1 MLEDI
6 VLSSSKSAQTIAF
19 VAGNKAKDKML
30 QDPAFIYRCENPALA
45 LEAQGHDVT
54 LIHVH
59 DFMSSHKRFDMVMFH
74 RPHMRDW
81 RTRWHMIRIL
91 RHLRKQRSVLIADFD
106 DLVFSPDF
114 AQFSP
119 GYVNGLVSLKQTQK
133 NFAAHEKILRRFDA
147 FTVSTQPLL
156 EAMQQRVEGANVHLL
171 PNSPHLS
178 WHRNHAQVNT
188 PSPKEFII
196 KYLPGTRSHDRDFAQ
211 VYKPLSEFLSQH
223 PNAKLK
229 ITGVIDE
236 QRIREQLDCEPKQ
249 LVFEPKRPFT
259 EYADVVNDGHV
270 HIAPLEHSVFNDC
283 KSALKAIEAGFYQR
297 PIIASPIPDM
307 QRLKHE
313 GLILANNDKE
323 WLRALQLVYKNY
335 EASDFRTTIEQRY
348 SANDHANDVLD
359 IFKVSRAN
367 E

>member
-1 MLEDI
+1 MFEDT
-6 VLSSSKSAQTIAF
+6 VLPSSKSARTIAF

-45 LEAQGHDVT
+45 LKAQGHDVT
-54 LIHVH
+54 LIHLH
-59 DFMSSHKRFDMVMFH
+59 DLVSIDKHFDIVVFH
-74 RPHMRDW
+74 RPHIRDW
-81 RTRWHMIRIL
+81 RTRWYMSRIL
-91 RHLRKQRSVLIADFD
+91 RRLKKQRSVLIADFD

-133 NFAAHEKILRRFDA
+133 NFAAHKKTLHHFDA

-156 EAMQQRVEGANVHLL
+156 EAMQQQVQHASAYML

-178 WHRNHAQVNT
+178 WYRQHAHVISPN
-188 PSPKEFII
+188 PKEFII

-236 QRIREQLDCEPKQ
+236 QRIRESLACEPTQ
-249 LVFEPKRPFT
+249 LIFEPKRPFT

-313 GLILANNDKE
+313 GVTLASSDKE
-323 WLRALQLVYKNY
+323 WLRALQLAYKNRQD
-335 EASDFRTTIEQRY
+335 SDYREKVEQSYR
-348 SANDHANDVLD
+348 AADHANDILRIVNKS
-359 IFKVSRAN
+359 IIN
-367 E
+367 G